1 MAKIREYELPDD
13 LAYHEQHMW
22 VRVEGDEAVVGVTD
36 FTSKAAGEITFIE
49 LPSEGDTFE
58 AGDLAGSLET
68 GKWMGKIYAPVGGE
82 VVAVNEA
89 AADEPA
95 GINADPYGKGW
106 LFRLKMSDPS
116 QVDGL
121 MKGAA
126 AAAWLEGEIAKHF
139 DKAK

>member
-1 MAKIREYELPDD
+1 MAKIREYDLPDD

-22 VRVEGDEAVVGVTD
+22 VRVDGDVATVGVTD
-36 FTSKAAGEITFIE
+36 FTAKAAGEITFIE
-49 LPSEGDTFE
+49 LPAEGDAFE

-82 VVAVNEA
+82 VTEANEA
-89 AADEPA
+89 AADDPS

-106 LFRLKMSDPS
+106 LFRIRMSDPS

-126 AAAWLEGEIAKHF
+126 AAAWLETEIDKHF
-139 DKAK
+139 KK